1 MLSEG
6 LSASTWRHYTAVQN
20 DQLIIWRRP
29 RAHTSHISIS
39 SCARANDIRLQNEN
53 TIISQSSLLNFSRPA
68 KTGNEAP
75 AIEGD
80 RTDSEGEKEEENDE
94 SACTDY
100 EAKTTKRH
108 VSCLIFFGGGEPI
121 LER

>member
-1 MLSEG
+1 MK
-6 LSASTWRHYTAVQN
+6 R
-20 DQLIIWRRP
+20 
-29 RAHTSHISIS
+29 
-39 SCARANDIRLQNEN
+39 
-53 TIISQSSLLNFSRPA
+53 QSSMLNFCRSA

-108 VSCLIFFGGGEPI
+108 VSCLIFFGGGE
-121 LER
+121 